1 MCTKLS
7 GSLDC
12 CTGCEDEDAATG
24 MDGGVRPTRGA
35 AGGGGPSGAQSPGG
49 AALQR
54 AVPLRFLGAERGAGR
69 RGRRAGRFRAGL
81 LGARTVFRR
90 AAPCHEA
97 APVDVQDHSER
108 RAQPSPAETRG
119 SGRRALRSRRRER
132 RGSGGSHGRA
142 GRAGEVG
149 REAEG
154 GGDAPLLAGHAVRGD
169 LGRNRVARRDR
180 QNAGP
185 EGSDAPPEVDARGTK
200 RWWAGMN
207 ERFTERDSEL
217 ATASLRETAARIA
230 PAREQVVLVERVVAG
245 VTDSFFSMES
255 PLGAVYVA
263 VGSAGVRYLA
273 PAASEEEFARRY
285 RERFGRFVSPAEG
298 YEAADLAEK
307 VAAALAGERVEVP
320 LDLSR
325 ATPFQ
330 RRVLEVVRGISR
342 GEVRPYVWVADEAGS
357 PGASR
362 AVGNVMAH
370 NPVPLL
376 VPCHRVVGNDGDRH
390 RLPRHLPQRE
400 EDPTPQP
407 PRLPQRQGGHGRR
420 LPALQGVPP
429 RGGG

>member
-1 MCTKLS
+1 
-7 GSLDC
+7 
-12 CTGCEDEDAATG
+12 
-24 MDGGVRPTRGA
+24 
-35 AGGGGPSGAQSPGG
+35 
-49 AALQR
+49 
-54 AVPLRFLGAERGAGR
+54 
-69 RGRRAGRFRAGL
+69 
-81 LGARTVFRR
+81 
-90 AAPCHEA
+90 
-97 APVDVQDHSER
+97 
-108 RAQPSPAETRG
+108 
-119 SGRRALRSRRRER
+119 
-132 RGSGGSHGRA
+132 
-142 GRAGEVG
+142 
-149 REAEG
+149 
-154 GGDAPLLAGHAVRGD
+154 
-169 LGRNRVARRDR
+169 
-180 QNAGP
+180 
-185 EGSDAPPEVDARGTK
+185 
-200 RWWAGMN
+200 MN

-263 VGSAGVRYLA
+263 VGPAGVRYLA
-273 PAASEEEFARRY
+273 PAASEGEFARRY

-298 YEAADLAEK
+298 DEAADLAEK

-376 VPCHRVVGNDGDRH
+376 VPCHRVVRNDGRIGSYAFGAGEKV
-390 RLPRHLPQRE
+390 RLLRAEGVSPEEISGAPYVATPTTGIVCHATCRNAKRIQPHNRRAFRSVRE
-400 EDPTPQP
+400 ATDAGYRPCKVCRPV
-407 PRLPQRQGGHGRR
+407 
-420 LPALQGVPP
+420 AAA
-429 RGGG
+429 